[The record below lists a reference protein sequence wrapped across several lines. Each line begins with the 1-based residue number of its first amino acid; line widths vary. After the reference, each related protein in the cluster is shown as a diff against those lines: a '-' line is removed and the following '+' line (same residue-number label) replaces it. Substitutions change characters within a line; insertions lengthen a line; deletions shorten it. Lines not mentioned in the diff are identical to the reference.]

1 MSCGGGGCGGGFSTG
16 SNGLGG
22 SKVKQPDYSQWPPF
36 LVFLWHLFGFTLG
49 IGIIPFLIWISWES
63 DQSNNIQPQE
73 ILPESSV
80 ELASKTS
87 SGTKQS

>member
-22 SKVKQPDYSQWPPF
+22 SKVKQPDYSQWSTAQLVLWRLFSFTYVIGVFTF
-36 LVFLWHLFGFTLG
+36 LGWLFVQ
-49 IGIIPFLIWISWES
+49 S
-63 DQSNNIQPQE
+63 DQSSNIQPQE